1 MGNWPAYAYRASPGL
16 SERGATRDMRLR
28 LLRLRDAQR
37 RWLWRAGAVEER
49 RGAGAVGRYAP
60 SLRPQMRITIV
71 RAPGQQRRDVEPGWQ
86 SGVRD
91 DAAAEYGG
99 WAGRGGSGSQ
109 AGLAEWG
116 RRTEEE
122 EEASLSA
129 SCLYN
134 DASEA
139 ARYAQ
144 ERGERRQE
152 QEIKSEDR
160 KGKGRQAS
168 VAEDFGSESEAG
180 CRYGCSCFAVPGAAQ
195 QQEQYGSEPD
205 PGRTHGASVEDGSET
220 SEALGGL
227 EIRGGKGDGN
237 AKNGNKGYC
246 VSPGMERDD
255 GAGVPEHRW
264 LRPICSPGSSRIQT
278 RIYVLPDGRLALEK
292 RAGGGGEEEA
302 G

>member
-1 MGNWPAYAYRASPGL
+1 MP
-16 SERGATRDMRLR
+16 E
-28 LLRLRDAQR
+28 
-37 RWLWRAGAVEER
+37 WR
-49 RGAGAVGRYAP
+49 
-60 SLRPQMRITIV
+60 
-71 RAPGQQRRDVEPGWQ
+71 
-86 SGVRD
+86 
-91 DAAAEYGG
+91 
-99 WAGRGGSGSQ
+99 
-109 AGLAEWG
+109 

-144 ERGERRQE
+144 EGDDRRHEQE

-160 KGKGRQAS
+160 KGKGRRAS
-168 VAEDFGSESEAG
+168 VAEDFASESELG
-180 CRYGCSCFAVPGAAQ
+180 CKYGCSCFAVPGAAQ

-227 EIRGGKGDGN
+227 EMHGGKGDGD
-237 AKNGNKGYC
+237 AKNRDKGYC
-246 VSPGMERDD
+246 VSPGLNDD
-255 GAGVPEHRW
+255 VGAGVLEHRW
-264 LRPICSPGSSRIQT
+264 LRPVCTPGSSRIQT

-292 RAGGGGEEEA
+292 RAGGGGQEEA
-302 G
+302 A